1 MAAPEALA
9 SPEARPA
16 REKVEDALALVAVQW
31 EAEQENSRRLATR
44 TNGILATIALISGL
58 GIFKIDDV
66 AKVSVTWASVT
77 LRTMVGLVA
86 ICILFGIIDVLDLR
100 PRRLTSEEPRWRVFR
115 KAFRKLRGFMCWFEG
130 DSTEVEKH
138 KLPFASSLLHGEG
151 EPDTEKQVEDPDL
164 LELQADAVRKIHYYR
179 LASAAIDLHVR
190 NVERQAAI
198 VRGQGWLARAA
209 FLAFAMAIVL
219 AISR

>member
-1 MAAPEALA
+1 
-9 SPEARPA
+9 
-16 REKVEDALALVAVQW
+16 
-31 EAEQENSRRLATR
+31 
-44 TNGILATIALISGL
+44 
-58 GIFKIDDV
+58 
-66 AKVSVTWASVT
+66 
-77 LRTMVGLVA
+77 MVGLVA
-86 ICILFGIIDVLDLR
+86 VCILLGIVDVLDLR
-100 PRRLTSEEPRWRVFR
+100 PRRFTSDEPWWRVFR

-130 DSTEVEKH
+130 DATEVEKH
-138 KLPFASSLLHGEG
+138 KLPFASSLLHGHG
-151 EPDTEKQVEDPDL
+151 EPGTANQVEDPDL

-209 FLAFAMAIVL
+209 FLAFAMAILL